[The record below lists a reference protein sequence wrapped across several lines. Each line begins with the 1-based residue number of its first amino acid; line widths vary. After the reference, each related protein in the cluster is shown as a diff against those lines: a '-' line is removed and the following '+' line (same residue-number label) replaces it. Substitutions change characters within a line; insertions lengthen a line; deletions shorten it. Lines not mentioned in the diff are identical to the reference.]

1 MPLADVKFSDLLLL
15 PDAARLKGCP
25 GAGPQLIPVP
35 EDCAPEVDSLRESLS
50 EHRQSAMRHRH
61 GGITYRAARIDNVD
75 GRQTWFLR
83 RLADAVP
90 DFSGLGL
97 SPRLSEWLLAP
108 EQRQGLVLFSGPQ
121 ASGKTT
127 AASAYVAGRLALY
140 GGHGVAFEC
149 PAELPLDGDWGKFGY
164 CCQTEIAGE
173 TELARE
179 IERAHR
185 YGSPDVI
192 FIGEIRTRH
201 AALEALR
208 VALGSSRQLVVSTIH
223 GLDVVAALTR
233 LITWAQELD
242 GSAACQNLADALLAV
257 IHLSLDGEENAVRRL
272 GAPQF
277 LLLPFSGSEYAGG
290 IRAKL
295 RDNKLLTLPD
305 DMRAL
310 KARIA
315 RQGAHAI

>member
-1 MPLADVKFSDLLLL
+1 MPLAEVKFSDLLLL
-15 PDAARLKGCP
+15 PDDARLKGCP
-25 GAGPQLIPVP
+25 GAGPQLVPVP
-35 EDCAPEVDSLRESLS
+35 GDCAAEVAGLRASLKERV
-50 EHRQSAMRHRH
+50 QSAMRHRH
-61 GGITYRAARIDNVD
+61 NGITYRAARIDDVD
-75 GRQTWFLR
+75 GQQAWFLR

-90 DFSGLGL
+90 DFDSLGL
-97 SPRLSEWLLAP
+97 LPRLSEWLLAP

-140 GGHGVAFEC
+140 GGHGVTFEY
-149 PAELPLDGDWGKFGY
+149 PAELPLAGAWGDFGY
-164 CCQTEIAGE
+164 CFQTEIAGE

-185 YGSPDVI
+185 YASPDVI
-192 FIGEIRTRH
+192 FIGEIKTRH

-208 VALGSSRQLVVSTIH
+208 VALGSSRQLVVATIH
-223 GLDVVAALTR
+223 GLDVTAALTR
-233 LITWAQELD
+233 LITWAQELE
-242 GSAACQNLADALLAV
+242 GAAVCQNLADALLAV
-257 IHLSLDGEENAVRRL
+257 IHLSLDGEENAERRL
-272 GAPQF
+272 GSPQF
-277 LLLPFSGSEYAGG
+277 LLLPFTGSEYAGG

-295 RDNKLLTLPD
+295 RENKLLTLPD

-315 RQGAHAI
+315 RQGVQAI